1 MKARIAS
8 WLGEKPESSRWIAT
22 WKQTVY
28 AFNLTLER
36 RLWLFLGL
44 DFMLVVQG
52 LVGAL
57 VAGGKIDKMLAS
69 SVFLPAALLCVPALS
84 GIVALER
91 RAGSL
96 DLALSTPSTERYFMR
111 RVVPICSLFLLQ
123 GAILLS
129 LSYWES
135 KGVAPLWSFDKGVF
149 LLIRALLQNFLL
161 HLFVAVCVLF
171 WATRLRTS
179 GGVWGATMVLIMLF
193 RPFLIESPLLDGSW
207 RSSEL
212 FFGVPRPLLT
222 WIWSMAIVALASAI
236 LYLYSRERLRR
247 PETMLD

>member
-1 MKARIAS
+1 MKARLRN
-8 WLGEKPESSRWIAT
+8 WLEEKPERSKWTGA

-44 DFMLVVQG
+44 DFMLLAQG

-57 VAGGKIDKMLAS
+57 VTGGKIDKIFDAG
-69 SVFLPAALLCVPALS
+69 VFLPAALLCVPALS

-96 DLALSTPSTERYFMR
+96 DLALSAPSTERYFLR
-111 RVVPICSLFLLQ
+111 RVVPICSLFLVQ

-135 KGVAPLWSFDKGVF
+135 KGAAPLLSFDKGIF
-149 LLIRALLQNFLL
+149 LLLRALLQNLFL
-161 HLFVAVCVLF
+161 HLFVAACVLF

-179 GGVWGATMVLIMLF
+179 GAVWGATMVLVMLF
-193 RPFLIESPLLDGSW
+193 RPFLIKNPLLDGSW
-207 RSSEL
+207 GSSEL
-212 FFGVPRPLLT
+212 FFGVPRPLLS
-222 WIWSMAIVALASAI
+222 WIWSMAIVALASVI